1 MAEPSAYLQRERRE
15 EGDLPEVQDAE
26 VLKSREVKTVSL
38 TRPAGP
44 RGKQRRAGAAG
55 QQAVPRCQP
64 PSNRPSGAWSLATI
78 VHRFLGP
85 GRRGLGLGHPGTQRQ
100 GCQSQVVL
108 GRPRCQ
114 PRRTRKMLLLS
125 PALIWHWLPG
135 EGGPEAAAT
144 AQPRPPGIF
153 ERCSWVPGGWQTWQ
167 RRVGRTPKPTTG
179 GGGRLAK
186 REREGAAGAS
196 GHSAA
201 GLRRTP
207 GAGPCP
213 GASPPRGQAARP
225 WAPCCEPPAWL
236 GCSGD
241 RGHIVPT
248 LGPAEGQAAASTPA
262 VLPGIPWSEPT
273 LADAL
278 GGYAVRLE
286 SRTTGLNPALGPSGH
301 LTPGKPR
308 HLSRPQ
314 FPHEYTG
321 RGSQLQPLRAAVTTQ

>member
-44 RGKQRRAGAAG
+44 RGKQRRAGATG

-179 GGGRLAK
+179 GGGAAGQAGEGGGSRSVWPLSGRPEEDAGS
-186 REREGAAGAS
+186 RAVPGRQPSPWTGGAALGAM
-196 GHSAA
+196 
-201 GLRRTP
+201 
-207 GAGPCP
+207 
-213 GASPPRGQAARP
+213 
-225 WAPCCEPPAWL
+225 
-236 GCSGD
+236 
-241 RGHIVPT
+241 
-248 LGPAEGQAAASTPA
+248 
-262 VLPGIPWSEPT
+262 
-273 LADAL
+273 
-278 GGYAVRLE
+278 
-286 SRTTGLNPALGPSGH
+286 
-301 LTPGKPR
+301 
-308 HLSRPQ
+308 
-314 FPHEYTG
+314 
-321 RGSQLQPLRAAVTTQ
+321 LRAACLAGLLRG